1 MNRLKSATH
10 TPLSIFIALI
20 GAAVIAAGGGVQH
33 AMYKNR
39 QVKIKRE
46 IEAIERRIEQ
56 YKLDI
61 RTIQMRSETSL
72 NRFAIRKQLEDT
84 GSSLRAIPPGLA
96 EEVNPAP
103 PAAVASAIP

>member
-1 MNRLKSATH
+1 MNRLKSAPRTS
-10 TPLSIFIALI
+10 PSIFLALLI
-20 GAAVIAAGGGVQH
+20 GFAIAAAGGVQH

-39 QVKIKRE
+39 QVKIKKE
-46 IEAIERRIEQ
+46 IVIIEGRIEQ
-56 YKLDI
+56 CKLDI

-84 GSSLRAIPPGLA
+84 GSVLRAIPAGLA